1 MYVAPKLQW
10 APLLDSAVHA
20 LAGSS
25 TPTFRAALHVLCKA
39 IALRVELAILQP
51 AQMCI
56 LNRSA
61 SLC

>member
-1 MYVAPKLQW
+1 MYVDPKLQW

-25 TPTFRAALHVLCKA
+25 TPTFRAALHVFCKA

-51 AQMCI
+51 AHI
-56 LNRSA
+56 
-61 SLC
+61 